1 MTTDDSILLETFR
14 YRLNDLI
21 RAYNKTREEFESYRQ
36 KAAEELQQKD
46 LEIGELKE
54 RLAEMQEKY
63 ASLQAARLIAGGEG
77 DAESTR
83 EMLNGLVREI
93 DKCIALL
100 NS

>member
-1 MTTDDSILLETFR
+1 MTTDDSVLLETFR

-21 RAYNKTREEFESYRQ
+21 RAYNRTLAEFESYRQ
-36 KAAEELQQKD
+36 KAEEELQQKE

-54 RLAEMQEKY
+54 QLAEVKEKY
-63 ASLQAARLIAGGEG
+63 ASLQSVRLIAGGGG